1 MSGGLHDAGV
11 ERIAWA
17 VRGLRQLTRSRTGN
31 PCDDRDKQLGA
42 RCSLIRTRNR
52 SQRYLVCQSDV
63 RYFAVAYAQSVPVPA
78 GIPMSCR
85 ARQQVPCAPWR
96 APRDPLPRR
105 AAHSTACPCSREVS
119 PLRIEAHCLARCGKS
134 SRRKTLTLRLMSCAR
149 ANRSLAAPWRAPR
162 DPHPCWAAHSTARPC
177 SREVSPLR
185 IKAHCL
191 ARCGKSSPRKTL
203 KLLLTDSLWPAE
215 AHVGSPCEQ
224 PQHAAPLPAGDV
236 AHHGHA
242 SREVGLRIPAAGE
255 PPPGSMSHP
264 AAPPRMPPQGLP
276 AHKRVPDRWRA
287 PASRQPVGSSVER
300 KRRQRCHE

>member
-1 MSGGLHDAGV
+1 LSGGLHDAGV

-78 GIPMSCR
+78 GIP
-85 ARQQVPCAPWR
+85 
-96 APRDPLPRR
+96 
-105 AAHSTACPCSREVS
+105 
-119 PLRIEAHCLARCGKS
+119 
-134 SRRKTLTLRLMSCAR
+134 MSCAR